1 MRNQVLYGLQNIG
14 NTCFLNAVLH
24 LIKHIDI
31 IMYELICRES
41 DNEFVLK
48 IALFYRVLFN
58 RSLGRNELISFH
70 RFLSKHIILENIP
83 IQGDSNEVL
92 ISLISKLTD
101 YNKTLDRVLRSTV
114 INEVTCNNCGNIS
127 RTKNNSYCLNYT
139 VPQNKGD
146 IIDLRKLINI
156 YSENNELFGDN
167 SYKCEKC
174 NKLTNATKCSKINKY
189 AHILIMNID
198 RHIHNI
204 NGNSKNSSK
213 ISFKKNM
220 LLNNRTYYL
229 IGTIYHLGNSMSSG
243 HYICKVYDF
252 NSYKW
257 YIYNDSN
264 VSVIEEKIE
273 EISNNNY
280 SHIYISDKMY
290 NLCNGKIKE
299 SLIKKKWG
307 K

>member
-1 MRNQVLYGLQNIG
+1 MRQHILYGLQNIG

-41 DNEFVLK
+41 NNEFLLK
-48 IALFYRVLFN
+48 IALFYKVSFN

-83 IQGDSNEVL
+83 IQGDSNEVM

-101 YNKTLDRVLRSTV
+101 YNNTLDRVLKSKV
-114 INEVTCNNCGNIS
+114 INEVICSNCNNIS
-127 RTKNNSYCLNYT
+127 KTTNNSYCLNYT
-139 VPQNKGD
+139 VPQNTGN
-146 IIDLRKLINI
+146 IINLKDLINL
-156 YSENNELFGDN
+156 YSDKNELFGNN
-167 SYKCEKC
+167 SYNCEKC
-174 NKLTNATKCSKINKY
+174 NKLTNATKYSKIDRY

-198 RHIHNI
+198 RHIHNG
-204 NGNSKNSSK
+204 NGSNKNNNK
-213 ISFKKNM
+213 ISFKKNI

-229 IGTIYHLGNSMSSG
+229 IGTIYHLGRNMGSG

-252 NSYKW
+252 NSSKW

-264 VSVIEEKIE
+264 VSVVEEKKE

-299 SLIKKKWG
+299 SLNKKKWC
-307 K
+307 